1 MHSLIIWRRR
11 RWVKESEMVMRSVR
25 VLSKVNDLMSFPEPD
40 DNDDDDDGNRVT
52 RSTTRCVTRIS
63 KKGCRIIFE
72 RSTERNSLTW
82 KTRNSIDCIWHE
94 RRDHLVAHSFS
105 LKEHPVLVVF
115 EWDVIHMLFCSTQ
128 TLLGSSFLI
137 HFDPRVSR
145 IPWDWISMHPLRISH
160 MRNIKIETPF
170 NFWMKRSSQRMISKE

>member
-82 KTRNSIDCIWHE
+82 KTRNSIDCRWHE
-94 RRDHLVAHSFS
+94 EEGSSRCTFFFLKGTSCSRRFRVRRDSHAFLLHPNTSGFFFPHTFWSESFKDSMGFNIDAS
-105 LKEHPVLVVF
+105 LENF
-115 EWDVIHMLFCSTQ
+115 
-128 TLLGSSFLI
+128 
-137 HFDPRVSR
+137 
-145 IPWDWISMHPLRISH
+145 SH
-160 MRNIKIETPF
+160 EEYKDRD
-170 NFWMKRSSQRMISKE
+170 SL